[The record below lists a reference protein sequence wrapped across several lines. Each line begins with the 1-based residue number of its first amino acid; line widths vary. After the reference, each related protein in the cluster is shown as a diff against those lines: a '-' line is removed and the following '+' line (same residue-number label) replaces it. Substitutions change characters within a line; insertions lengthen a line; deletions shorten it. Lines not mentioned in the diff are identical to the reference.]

1 MTKLLSEGYSMEVD
15 SVDKNTWYSILNNF
29 RDTNL
34 YQTWS
39 YGTIL
44 WGSDN
49 TSHLILKKDGEIIAC
64 AQVRIA
70 KVPFLKSGLA
80 YIRGG
85 PLWHRSDRDS
95 DVETL
100 QQTLRALKIE
110 YVYKRH
116 LLLRIAPKT
125 LSIEDDGVASVLQ
138 SERYRQHP
146 DGVYSRTLL
155 VDLTYST
162 DELRQGM
169 QRQWRNNL
177 KKAEK
182 NNLLIIQGNT
192 DDIFD
197 IFKGIYHEMH
207 SRKRFVEYVDIDKYQ
222 LIQKD
227 LPGPFKMHVMIC
239 QSNGNPC
246 AALVSSLLGDTAI
259 NLLAAT
265 TSYDLENHLNGSH
278 LLFWKMME
286 LAKMQ
291 GCRWN
296 DLGGINPSRNPGGY
310 QFKKGIADKN
320 RLDLQSVTQF
330 ETYANVSSA
339 LIVQCGDFL
348 RSNYRKTKEHLLDG
362 R

>member
-1 MTKLLSEGYSMEVD
+1 MEVD
-15 SVDKNTWYSILNNF
+15 SVNKSEWYGILKNF

-44 WGSDN
+44 WGNDN
-49 TSHLILKKDGEIIAC
+49 ISHLIVKKDEEIVAC

-70 KVPFLKSGLA
+70 KLPFFKSGLA
-80 YIRGG
+80 FIRGG
-85 PLWHRSDRDS
+85 PLWQRKIIGSTT
-95 DVETL
+95 ETL
-100 QQTLRALKIE
+100 QQALIALRNE

-116 LLLRIAPKT
+116 LLLRIAPIT
-125 LSIEDDGVASVLQ
+125 VSIKGDGAASILY
-138 SERYRQHP
+138 SEEYRQHLN
-146 DGVYSRTLL
+146 GLNSRTLL
-155 VDLTYST
+155 VDLTCST

-182 NNLLIIQGNT
+182 NNLHLLHGTTNDLYET
-192 DDIFD
+192 
-197 IFKGIYHEMH
+197 FKDIYHEMH

-227 LPGPFKMHVMIC
+227 LPDTFKMHVMIC
-239 QSNGNPC
+239 QSNGKPC

-259 NLLAAT
+259 NLLAAQS
-265 TSYDLENHLNGSH
+265 SYDLENHLNGSH
-278 LLFWKMME
+278 LLFWNMME
-286 LAKMQ
+286 WAKMQ
-291 GCRWN
+291 ECRWN
-296 DLGGINPSRNPGGY
+296 DLGGINPDRNPGGY
-310 QFKKGIADKN
+310 QFKKGIAGKN
-320 RLDLQSVTQF
+320 GLDLQSVTQF
-330 ETYANVSSA
+330 DTCADVSSS
-339 LIVQCGDFL
+339 LLVQCGDFL